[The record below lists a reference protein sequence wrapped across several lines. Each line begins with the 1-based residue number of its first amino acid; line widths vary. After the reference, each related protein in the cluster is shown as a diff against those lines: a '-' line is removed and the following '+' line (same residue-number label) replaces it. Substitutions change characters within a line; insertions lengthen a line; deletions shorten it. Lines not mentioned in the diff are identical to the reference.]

1 MKKLFFTLFT
11 VISLSCGIA
20 TAQSMSEKLRAI
32 EHSRLRSLVKSDMI
46 TADSLHADDFQL
58 INPFGGTLTKDQY
71 LKAIASGEVDYLLW
85 KPGAIEVRLYENAAV
100 LRYQA
105 EIKIKV
111 KSAPDAPE
119 GKFWHTDLYELRNG
133 QWKVVWSQA
142 TLIRQ

>member
-1 MKKLFFTLFT
+1 MRKQLFTLLTSICFS
-11 VISLSCGIA
+11 SLTA
-20 TAQSMSEKLRAI
+20 TAQSISEKLRVI
-32 EHSRLRSLVKSDMI
+32 EHSRLRSLVEADMI

-58 INPFGGTLTKDQY
+58 INPSGGKLSKQQY
-71 LKAIASGEVDYLLW
+71 LGAIASGEVDYLLW
-85 KPGAIEVRLYENAAV
+85 NPDTIEVRVLGNAAI

-111 KSAPDAPE
+111 KSTPDAPE

-142 TLIRQ
+142 TQIRQ